1 MNQNSTV
8 VHVTH
13 EAIGKIGGIG
23 AVLEGLLTSPSY
35 KKNTGRDILIS
46 PMFSWDSDAST
57 RLGENSNVL
66 FSSVDGISN
75 TAYEHIFLRLEEFFN
90 VRIIYGTKTF
100 TDSLSGNLG
109 SAEVILIDIYQMNL
123 EPLNTLKGKIYDAFG
138 IKSDL
143 YEDLWEFEQ
152 YMRIAPVAIEIL
164 NMIVTDDSPTIILAH
179 EFMGLPTALA
189 AKLDTNHDY
198 KSVFYAHEVAPIRR
212 IVEHNLGHDTMFYNV
227 MERARELNLSLCDV
241 FGDQSHLFKSALVEA
256 ARYCDEI
263 LAVGD
268 YVAQELRF
276 LRPEFSE
283 ASINL
288 TYNGIPAWKIKLSEK
303 MTSRNRMIEYCENLL
318 DFHPDYIFTHV
329 TRMTPSKGLWRDLR
343 VLEHLDKIF
352 IKQGKKGVLFV
363 LSTEAGR
370 RNKQDILQMEA
381 DYNWPVAHH
390 EGWPD
395 LSGQESIF
403 YAGVQEFNAKAQNI
417 KVVYI
422 NQFGW
427 NQDSC
432 GKRMQ
437 ETMEF
442 MDIRKGSDVE
452 FGQSIYEPFGI
463 AQLEPLSFG
472 GICVITNVCGC
483 AGFVKTVTNGCD
495 VKNVIIADY
504 TKIDADNMTI
514 EELKGLKKQFRS
526 DVEGKISKDI
536 ANQLYTRLPKD
547 EKDFERLLNDGYEIA
562 KNMGWDAVCQK
573 YVLKG
578 LDKAIRKEI
587 SRCNN
592 M

>member
-1 MNQNSTV
+1 MDLNPTV

-35 KKNTGRDILIS
+35 KKTIGRNILIS
-46 PMFSWDSDAST
+46 PMFSWDSDASM
-57 RLGENSNVL
+57 RLGEDSKVL
-66 FSSVDGISN
+66 FSSVDNISN
-75 TAYEHIFLRLEEFFN
+75 TAYAHIFLKLEEFFN
-90 VRIIYGTKTF
+90 VRIIYGTKIF
-100 TDSLSGNLG
+100 TDPLSGI
-109 SAEVILIDIYQMNL
+109 SSSSEVILIDIYQMNL
-123 EPLNTLKGKIYDAFG
+123 EPLNVLKGKMYDAFG

-143 YEDLWEFEQ
+143 YENLWEFEQ

-164 NMIVTDDSPTIILAH
+164 NMIVTDEAPTIILAH
-179 EFMGLPTALA
+179 EFMGIPTALA
-189 AKLDTNHDY
+189 AKLDETHDY
-198 KSVFYAHEVAPIRR
+198 KTVFYAHEVAPIRR
-212 IVEHNLGHDTMFYNV
+212 IVEQNLGHDTMFYNV
-227 MERARELNLSLCDV
+227 MREARKLNLSMHDI
-241 FGDQSHLFKSALVEA
+241 FGDQNHLFKSALVET

-268 YVAQELRF
+268 YVVEELRF
-276 LRPEFSE
+276 LTPEFSD

-303 MTSRNRMIEYCENLL
+303 MASRDKMIEYCENLL
-318 DFHPDYIFTHV
+318 DFRPDHIFTHV

-343 VLEHLDKIF
+343 VLEHLDKMF
-352 IKQGKKGVLFV
+352 TEQNKKGVLFV
-363 LSTEAGR
+363 LSTEAGKR
-370 RNKQDILQMEA
+370 GREDILQMEK

-403 YAGVQEFNAKAQNI
+403 YARVQEFNAKARNI

-427 NQDSC
+427 DQDSC
-432 GKRMQ
+432 GERMQ
-437 ETMEF
+437 SSMEF

-483 AGFVKTVTNGCD
+483 AGFVDAILNGD
-495 VKNVIIADY
+495 DTSNVIIAHYTDIGPNNRKIEDY
-504 TKIDADNMTI
+504 KAIN
-514 EELKGLKKQFRS
+514 EQFRS
-526 DVEGKISKDI
+526 TIEDKLSKDI
-536 ANQLYTRLPKD
+536 AKQLYMRLP
-547 EKDFERLLNDGYEIA
+547 ETEEDFEIFLGDGYEIA

-573 YVLKG
+573 YVLKS
-578 LDKAIRKEI
+578 LDRAAQKKTYARQ
-587 SRCNN
+587 
-592 M
+592 